1 MNETLVQ
8 QMKVVL
14 ASTFAFYLKA
24 HNFHWNVEGPNFN
37 DYHGF
42 FGKIYEEVWGAV
54 DAIAEEI
61 RALDSYVP
69 GSLSRFSQL
78 SKVDDQINIPNAKAM
93 IIELQSDN
101 RLVIAELNKAFH
113 LANDSDKQGLADF
126 IAGRID
132 AHEKLG
138 WMLRATSK

>member
-1 MNETLVQ
+1 MNEALVQ

-14 ASTFAFYLKA
+14 ASTFTFYLKA

-61 RALDSYVP
+61 RTLDSYVP

-78 SKVDDQINIPNAKAM
+78 STINDQINIPNAKSM
-93 IIELQSDN
+93 IAELLSDN
-101 RLVIAELNKAFH
+101 KLIIAELNRAFK

-126 IAGRID
+126 LTGRID